1 MLRAEGKAGKNWLI
15 KDDVK
20 YCRPMNDATEARKV
34 LVTGSAGRVGQA
46 VVLELLSRGHLVL
59 GYDRHP

>member
-1 MLRAEGKAGKNWLI
+1 MLGAEGKAGKNWLI

-20 YCRPMNDATEARKV
+20 YCRPMNDAAEARKV

-46 VVLELLSRGHLVL
+46 VVLELLSLGHLVL
-59 GYDRHP
+59 G